1 MAVPGVKSDQPFL
14 IPQKRAAS
22 IPDSAPIPKKLNNAT
37 RTTRERSNNKRDDS
51 SEPKNPKST
60 ENLTEGEVF
69 RHLEA
74 VRTEMATISWYMD
87 LPEKLKIPEILL
99 DFSILNMPEWPDQDT
114 IDKWLVQRHRKPDEV
129 KKKKYDREPQDK
141 KEGKDQEASDEKVKG
156 EPTKNDY
163 ENAMQEE

>member
-1 MAVPGVKSDQPFL
+1 
-14 IPQKRAAS
+14 
-22 IPDSAPIPKKLNNAT
+22 
-37 RTTRERSNNKRDDS
+37 
-51 SEPKNPKST
+51 
-60 ENLTEGEVF
+60 
-69 RHLEA
+69 
-74 VRTEMATISWYMD
+74 
-87 LPEKLKIPEILL
+87 
-99 DFSILNMPEWPDQDT
+99 MPEWPDQDT